1 MKTYEVL
8 YLKSRGVTS
17 FTEKIEADSAE
28 SAYAIAIKEPKCPDC
43 AMIAVFYK
51 GWFTIEQKEF
61 DNPNYTKQGSGGAAN
76 STYTVTWKKQKR
88 GDVLCTE
95 TVKAKKIEEALE
107 IAIGSFPNSEFQ
119 HVTLT
124 NDSPSMSFDKHD
136 FENPHYV
143 ADKTPSK
150 LSMASTTI
158 KQSLTSIKLPKIE
171 FQDSGWILLYRIAGW
186 LCVGVGVGV
195 LIAGLA
201 SDAGSSTEEGLVF
214 FCCAL
219 LAASANFF
227 AAHILRLQEK
237 TAAFTEVTA
246 GIMEKHHELM
256 VENVNLLRS
265 IAQKTEDKG

>member
-1 MKTYEVL
+1 MKLHTVKWHGSSSEEEV
-8 YLKSRGVTS
+8 
-17 FTEKIEADSAE
+17 EIQIEAKDTEHALDKAVNLHRHE
-28 SAYAIAIKEPKCPDC
+28 SHTRIDVSDGSSSGQQIY
-43 AMIAVFYK
+43 
-51 GWFTIEQKEF
+51 
-61 DNPNYTKQGSGGAAN
+61 DNPCYTLIPAERGQDLADIFSPVNKLIGASAN
-76 STYTVTWKKQKR
+76 S
-88 GDVLCTE
+88 
-95 TVKAKKIEEALE
+95 
-107 IAIGSFPNSEFQ
+107 
-119 HVTLT
+119 
-124 NDSPSMSFDKHD
+124 
-136 FENPHYV
+136 
-143 ADKTPSK
+143 
-150 LSMASTTI
+150 I
-158 KQSLTSIKLPKIE
+158 KQSLTSIKLPKVE

-186 LCVGVGVGV
+186 LCIGVGILV

-201 SDAGSSTEEGLVF
+201 SDGGKSSEEGFVF

>member
-1 MKTYEVL
+1 MKNLIYILIMVVL
-8 YLKSRGVTS
+8 HFGS
-17 FTEKIEADSAE
+17 FALMGAEAGPATTEAA
-28 SAYAIAIKEPKCPDC
+28 PDDPVIVIIVC
-43 AMIAVFYK
+43 TAAVVIWSYVFWLY
-51 GWFTIEQKEF
+51 
-61 DNPNYTKQGSGGAAN
+61 
-76 STYTVTWKKQKR
+76 R
-88 GDVLCTE
+88 GDILPF
-95 TVKAKKIEEALE
+95 I
-107 IAIGSFPNSEFQ
+107 N
-119 HVTLT
+119 
-124 NDSPSMSFDKHD
+124 
-136 FENPHYV
+136 
-143 ADKTPSK
+143 K
-150 LSMASTTI
+150 LFGASTASI

-186 LCVGVGVGV
+186 LCMIVGSLV
-195 LIAGLA
+195 LIVGLA

>member
-1 MKTYEVL
+1 MDK
-8 YLKSRGVTS
+8 
-17 FTEKIEADSAE
+17 
-28 SAYAIAIKEPKCPDC
+28 
-43 AMIAVFYK
+43 
-51 GWFTIEQKEF
+51 
-61 DNPNYTKQGSGGAAN
+61 
-76 STYTVTWKKQKR
+76 YTVTWKKQKR

-95 TVKAKKIEEALE
+95 TVEAKNIEEALE
-107 IAIGSFPNSEFQ
+107 IVIGSFPNSEFR

-124 NDSPSMSFDKHD
+124 NDSPSMSFDKHE
-136 FENPHYV
+136 FENPYYV

-150 LSMASTTI
+150 QESRSGASSVPALQGQDLADILSPLNKLSKASADSI
-158 KQSLTSIKLPKIE
+158 KQTLTSIKLPKIE

-186 LCVGVGVGV
+186 LFMIVGSIV
-195 LIAGLA
+195 LIVALS
-201 SDAGSSTEEGLVF
+201 SDAGNSSEEGFVF
-214 FCCAL
+214 FCCGL